1 MATIKVN
8 FRPASE
14 AGRPGAVFYRIYHRN
29 QIRQLAAGYSLSQ
42 SQWEAM
48 NVNAGDSCGR
58 QDSDSIFRKIAFDK
72 ERFTRIISAFE
83 ASPHN
88 YTADD
93 IINEFVIYSHR
104 STLTKFIEK
113 IAARLYNMGK
123 IRTSETYMSAMRS
136 FSKFCSGE
144 QIPLDHI
151 HAGTMELYQGWL
163 LEQGIML
170 NSVSFY
176 ARILR
181 AVYNRAVE
189 QGLTPD
195 RHPFRHIYTGIDKT
209 VKELFR
215 FPQSVRS
222 KILTFRAFRHL
233 TWLVIFSL

>member
-93 IINEFVIYSHR
+93 IINEF
-104 STLTKFIEK
+104 T
-113 IAARLYNMGK
+113 
-123 IRTSETYMSAMRS
+123 
-136 FSKFCSGE
+136 
-144 QIPLDHI
+144 
-151 HAGTMELYQGWL
+151 
-163 LEQGIML
+163 
-170 NSVSFY
+170 
-176 ARILR
+176 
-181 AVYNRAVE
+181 
-189 QGLTPD
+189 
-195 RHPFRHIYTGIDKT
+195 T
-209 VKELFR
+209 V
-215 FPQSVRS
+215 
-222 KILTFRAFRHL
+222 H
-233 TWLVIFSL
+233 